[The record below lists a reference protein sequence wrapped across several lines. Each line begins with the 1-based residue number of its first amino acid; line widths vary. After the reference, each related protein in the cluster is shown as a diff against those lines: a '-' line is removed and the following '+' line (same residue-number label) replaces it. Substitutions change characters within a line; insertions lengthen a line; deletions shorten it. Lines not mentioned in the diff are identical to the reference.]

1 MENEQIQYDFFIS
14 YRREGSADFALLLF
28 NELKRQVPH
37 VFFDSLELKRGN
49 FETKI
54 LHAIENSK
62 VFLPIISL
70 NCFERCSDP
79 DDWFRREIAHA
90 LKCQCTI
97 IPILMPEAFMPKKQD
112 LPEEIREIVV
122 ENAVYYH
129 RTRINSLIDDI
140 FDFLHNSSSND
151 EIRNFFVTQLKYGKM
166 TGNQYDEAL
175 KILGKNYIELSNR
188 EKDTYIYYSDW
199 FKVGIE
205 PNIKSQK
212 LTDVPMTGKN
222 NTKYGFDGI
231 IEMPVDTVCRIIF
244 PKSDTLQDDKVQNT
258 KNTNNPYIYGEV
270 TGKQNNNNKGSF
282 YTITTENKEQFLC
295 TYADLLTE
303 GFRTLRISDRV
314 RFIPVYNKTG
324 NKAIYIIK
332 LENDLKYIDH
342 E

>member
-1 MENEQIQYDFFIS
+1 
-14 YRREGSADFALLLF
+14 
-28 NELKRQVPH
+28 
-37 VFFDSLELKRGN
+37 
-49 FETKI
+49 
-54 LHAIENSK
+54 
-62 VFLPIISL
+62 
-70 NCFERCSDP
+70 
-79 DDWFRREIAHA
+79 
-90 LKCQCTI
+90 
-97 IPILMPEAFMPKKQD
+97 
-112 LPEEIREIVV
+112 
-122 ENAVYYH
+122 
-129 RTRINSLIDDI
+129 
-140 FDFLHNSSSND
+140 
-151 EIRNFFVTQLKYGKM
+151 M